1 MNLEYLEVSDSELP
15 VSHIFT
21 YHSVSGGI
29 YEYCNESIIII
40 SSCIIVTDHVPDNMY
55 TGVTYYK
62 RTGSNK
68 WLMMF
73 MVVQNIKVF
82 LEV

>member
-1 MNLEYLEVSDSELP
+1 MY
-15 VSHIFT
+15 
-21 YHSVSGGI
+21 
-29 YEYCNESIIII
+29 
-40 SSCIIVTDHVPDNMY
+40 IVTDHVPDNMY
-55 TGVTYYK
+55 TGVMYYK

>member
-1 MNLEYLEVSDSELP
+1 MY
-15 VSHIFT
+15 
-21 YHSVSGGI
+21 
-29 YEYCNESIIII
+29 
-40 SSCIIVTDHVPDNMY
+40 IVTEHVPDNMY
-55 TGVTYYK
+55 TGVMYYE

-73 MVVQNIKVF
+73 TVVQNIKVF